1 MPKDRTEETAI
12 SATTERGSTMDRS
25 GSRWYEDSSKH
36 NGGWPVY
43 LLLDKHPSPEKIND
57 SRETNKIPIQT
68 SKPTVKLDNAL
79 GRKSYVS
86 SHSVNNLVEV
96 GPSETLPESE
106 EDFVRSIVDRIFE
119 CQKNDIEDTTGL
131 RHKEPANAST
141 GQERESVGG
150 RWHPGITATKQCQ
163 LSDDDAIQYEEE
175 NLPKLL
181 NLLKNNYPFREVTNK
196 DNILRNDEIERF
208 TELYNITNVYPVLA
222 CYDSIFWLKDPD
234 GVIYLWSRT
243 DEMIIRG
250 GGDMKEAL
258 INYLFH
264 QENLCYINEYTH
276 ELIPIKEAEDK
287 ANKWYE
293 EAKKTATKFTELA
306 IYHRRKSSSLGW
318 TPDTKLKKCN
328 MSITPT
334 KSDEYH
340 MPDEIF

>member
-1 MPKDRTEETAI
+1 
-12 SATTERGSTMDRS
+12 MDRS

-96 GPSETLPESE
+96 RPSETPPESE

-119 CQKNDIEDTTGL
+119 CQKNDIEDTKGL
-131 RHKEPANAST
+131 RHKEPANSST

-150 RWHPGITATKQCQ
+150 VGTLGLRQLCGNQLVASPVTVEARPSHEDANNLYEFTRNNVTMCQ

-208 TELYNITNVYPVLA
+208 TELYNITNVYPVFS

-243 DEMIIRG
+243 DEMMIRG

-293 EAKKTATKFTELA
+293 EAKKTATKFVINDE
-306 IYHRRKSSSLGW
+306 SLK
-318 TPDTKLKKCN
+318 PIN
-328 MSITPT
+328 A
-334 KSDEYH
+334 
-340 MPDEIF
+340 